1 MNDKNETILRG
12 GVSRRRTM
20 LAYALLAALVTLAL
34 SGCPPLEEP
43 PKRNGL
49 QEEQQLVDDLQD
61 ALEDL
66 EQTLKINEQQI
77 DNIVTKLQG
86 VSQERLNQAIT
97 DVAAGIRTQL
107 RPILPARYVQAARDA
122 QGSGALQ
129 AAQDQDTTPPTVTRL
144 EVYYPYDFD
153 TLDRP
158 LTCVDSISIY
168 ITFSEPVVVTGT
180 PRLLL
185 AVGSTERP
193 LDVDPWWQDTGSAF
207 WTWSFRYTV
216 KAGDRDTDGISFSR
230 LDPAGG
236 TIQDVAQNDA
246 VLDLAS
252 AARVISYWDDDGP
265 QVGPGPYPTVDGS
278 DSACQQGL
286 YLDLQAMVDGLT
298 ELRDKI
304 TREDFFLS
312 ADDID
317 ESLEHTIDAL
327 QDFNRQEFADL
338 VDAVL
343 QAIDDAL
350 RRVEEQELPDQVYRV
365 VHLIEDRHVREV
377 LTIINLLREIAER
390 GVEEI
395 GAYRTQRTLR
405 LVQDVAQ
412 ELHRLGSERKLRRIL
427 DIASD
432 GAPDLVVG
440 ELRKLGVGARL
451 GPVVDAIGDVLDEVA
466 EFIEENV
473 L

>member
-97 DVAAGIRTQL
+97 AVAAGIRTQL

-129 AAQDQDTTPPTVTRL
+129 AAPDQDTTPPTVTEL
-144 EVYYPYDFD
+144 KVYYPYDFD

-185 AVGSTERP
+185 VVGSTERP
-193 LDVDPWWQDTGSAF
+193 LDVDPWWQDTGSADL
-207 WTWSFRYTV
+207 TWSFRYTV
-216 KAGDRDTDGISFSR
+216 KAGDRDTDGISFSG
-230 LDPAGG
+230 LDRAGG
-236 TIQDVAQNDA
+236 TIQDVAQNDV

-252 AARVISYWDDDGP
+252 AKRVISYWDDDGLR
-265 QVGPGPYPTVDGS
+265 VGPAPGPYPTVDGS
-278 DSACQQGL
+278 DLACQQGL
-286 YLDLQAMVDGLT
+286 YLDLQAMVDGLRNRLRINERLLGT
-298 ELRDKI
+298 VPILKAWLELK
-304 TREDFFLS
+304 LS
-312 ADDID
+312 
-317 ESLEHTIDAL
+317 T
-327 QDFNRQEFADL
+327 
-338 VDAVL
+338 
-343 QAIDDAL
+343 
-350 RRVEEQELPDQVYRV
+350 
-365 VHLIEDRHVREV
+365 
-377 LTIINLLREIAER
+377 
-390 GVEEI
+390 
-395 GAYRTQRTLR
+395 
-405 LVQDVAQ
+405 
-412 ELHRLGSERKLRRIL
+412 
-427 DIASD
+427 
-432 GAPDLVVG
+432 
-440 ELRKLGVGARL
+440 
-451 GPVVDAIGDVLDEVA
+451 
-466 EFIEENV
+466 
-473 L
+473 